1 MKTDYTV
8 EVYKKDKR
16 YKSGYRLF
24 GKFDYVD
31 YNEADL
37 TRHYNFVYLPGS
49 NFVFEIY
56 PTWISRHNHLTG
68 EEFKERYDTP
78 YFCSPSSETFWST

>member
-16 YKSGYRLF
+16 YKNGRKFF
-24 GKFDYVD
+24 GKFDLVD
-31 YNEADL
+31 FEEDNIEGYINKTHNL
-37 TRHYNFVYLPGS
+37 NSTFVI
-49 NFVFEIY
+49 EIY